1 MARVGIVV
9 GILLCGLTV
18 VAMVGTPFK
27 SPTLFIPMMLGIP
40 VLFCGVVA
48 LNPHRRRHAM
58 HVASVVGLLGAIA
71 GTARA
76 MYCLLE
82 LAGGNKIDR
91 YGFKVVGAMSLVC
104 TIFVMICVVS
114 FIQTRRRKAAGVP
127 DKPVSSINLADTVV
141 EDDRVPDMKS
151 RESA

>member
-1 MARVGIVV
+1 
-9 GILLCGLTV
+9 
-18 VAMVGTPFK
+18 MVGTPIK
-27 SPTLFIPMMLGIP
+27 SPTQFIPMMLGIP

-58 HVASVVGLLGAIA
+58 HVASAIGLLGAIA
-71 GTARA
+71 GAARA

-82 LAGGNKIDR
+82 LASGNEIDR
-91 YGFKVVGAMSLVC
+91 YGFKIIGAMSVIC

-114 FIQTRRRKAAGVP
+114 FIQARRRKAAGVP
-127 DKPVSSINLADTVV
+127 DKSVSSINLADTVV
-141 EDDRVPDMKS
+141 EDDRVTDVKP